1 MRNAPDHDGGSTN
14 DSAPPAPGTEEAP
27 VSIGLDNDPTATD
40 IGGGNRD
47 IEPATSDIDDGTP
60 EDPSGPW
67 TDEEIESTSR
77 DTLME
82 ENVDPALPKE
92 NPDRGPDAD
101 TLEINTDV
109 ADEEGLTA
117 PEDTVDTHIPEKKP

>member
-1 MRNAPDHDGGSTN
+1 MTNAPDKT
-14 DSAPPAPGTEEAP
+14 PPVPGT
-27 VSIGLDNDPTATD
+27 GTRNDPTAPE
-40 IGGGNRD
+40 GGNDRSLPE
-47 IEPATSDIDDGTP
+47 IVDGIP

-82 ENVDPALPKE
+82 ENVDPALPEE

-117 PEDTVDTHIPEKKP
+117 PEDTVDTHIPEEKH